1 MTGYI
6 EAEALEAYAQ
16 EEALAIQA
24 GVIPGDKE
32 EAARFYPATEQQI
45 SDYARGYR
53 AGHEQGHRIG
63 YRLGR
68 FDRALESYEAS
79 CLEQSQKEDEGG
91 VRETGH
97 NNVRVETAGMLA

>member
-1 MTGYI
+1 MYDYT
-6 EAEALEAYAQ
+6 EQESLETEAQ

-24 GVIPGDKE
+24 GVMPATEQTKRM
-32 EAARFYPATEQQI
+32 AAQFYPATEQQI

-68 FDRALESYEAS
+68 FDRALETYQTAVEAVS
-79 CLEQSQKEDEGG
+79 
-91 VRETGH
+91 R
-97 NNVRVETAGMLA
+97 